1 VFVHGSRNSRY
12 SFFDIAV
19 LSLILF
25 TPLAGAVGLLF
36 VDRRRDDVIRWIA
49 NVAAIGT
56 FLLALPLWFSFEPFG
71 PPWQFVQRQSWIPAI
86 GASYYVGVDGFSA
99 LLVLL
104 TTVISAIAVAA
115 SWTSVTERVKEYYA
129 LLLVLESGL
138 IGTFVSLDFLL
149 FFLFWEIT
157 LVPVYFLI
165 GMWGAGRAPHSALK
179 FVLYTLAGSAVML
192 FGMLG
197 LYVFNHSATGI
208 YTFDITQFQRLTIP
222 FETQKWIFLALLL
235 GFAVRIPLFPLH
247 SWLPDAHT
255 AAPTAGSIM
264 LAAITLKSGTYGL
277 IRFSLPIL
285 PDATRHFVPWMAGL
299 SLVGILYA
307 GLVALA
313 ERDWKRLVAYST
325 VSQMGMMTLGVAA
338 LTPVGLT
345 GSILQQMNHALSI
358 AGLWLVVG
366 LLAERRRTLEISE
379 YGGLAKLTP
388 ILSAVFLLLILSFI
402 GLPALNG
409 FIGQILI
416 LQGLYVDHKAWAA
429 IAAGGM
435 VLGAA
440 CMLWLYQRTMF
451 GPADNPANAQL
462 QDLNFREIVAFVPL
476 ITLIV
481 WIGIYPEPFL
491 HRLQSSVG
499 RVIVRVSPGYGPAIA
514 KAEADCNKPAAP
526 VALPGAPAGL
536 IVDVPCTDGST
547 PASKPVPPGG
557 R

>member
-1 VFVHGSRNSRY
+1 M
-12 SFFDIAV
+12 

-49 NVAAIGT
+49 NVGAIGT

-71 PPWQFVQRQSWIPAI
+71 PPWQFVQRRSWIPAI

-129 LLLVLESGL
+129 LLLVLECGL

-165 GMWGAGRAPHSALK
+165 GMWGAGRASHAALK
-179 FVLYTLAGSAVML
+179 FVLYTLAGSAVLL
-192 FGMLG
+192 FGILG
-197 LYVFNHSATGI
+197 LYVFNHSATGV

-222 FETQKWIFLALLL
+222 FETQKWIFLTLLL

-264 LAAITLKSGTYGL
+264 LAAITLKIGTYGL

-285 PDATRHFVPWMAGL
+285 PDATRHFVPWIAGL
-299 SLVGILYA
+299 SIVGILYA

-345 GSILQQMNHALSI
+345 GSILQQMNHAISI

-388 ILSAVFLLLILSFI
+388 ILSAVLLLLILSFI

-416 LQGLYVDHKAWAA
+416 LQGLYVDHKSWAA

-435 VLGAA
+435 LLGAA

-462 QDLNFREIVAFVPL
+462 RDLNLREIAAFVPL

-491 HRLQSSVG
+491 RRLQSSVG
-499 RVIVRVSPGYGPAIA
+499 RVIVRVSPEYGPAIA

-526 VALPGAPAGL
+526 VAVPGAPAGL
-536 IVDVPCTDGST
+536 IVDAPCTDGST